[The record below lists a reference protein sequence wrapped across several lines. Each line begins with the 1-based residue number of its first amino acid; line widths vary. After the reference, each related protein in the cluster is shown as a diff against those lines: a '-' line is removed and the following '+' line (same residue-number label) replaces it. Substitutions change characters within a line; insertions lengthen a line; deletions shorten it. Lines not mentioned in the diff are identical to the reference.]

1 MPTNGTLGFI
11 YKFSDWAMKLAYLN
25 ILWILFTIFGL
36 IIGGFFPATFALFS
50 VIRLLLQNREEASVF
65 KTFWSFYKKDFWKS
79 NSIGWSI
86 ILIFIIFYLDIQFVQ
101 ESTNPFLHI
110 FYYPLLILAFIFSLT
125 VLYIIP
131 TYIHFDLKMVQ
142 LFKNS
147 FIIMILNPLNTITM
161 ISGVMIIYFVSMYIP
176 GIIPFFGGSLLALF
190 IMIAALRS
198 YKKVEDK
205 KEHIESVRF
214 HQEFKK

>member
-1 MPTNGTLGFI
+1 MHTSGALGFI
-11 YKFSDWAMKLAYLN
+11 YKFSDWVMKLAYLN
-25 ILWILFTIFGL
+25 ILWILFTILGV

-50 VIRLLLQNREEASVF
+50 AIRLLLLNREESSVF

-79 NSIGWSI
+79 NRIGWSI
-86 ILIFIIFYLDIQFVQ
+86 ALIFVIFYFDIQFVQ

-110 FYYPLLILAFIFSLT
+110 FFYPLLILAFIFFLS

-131 TYIHFDLKMVQ
+131 TYIHFDLTIVQ
-142 LFKNS
+142 LYKNS
-147 FIIMILNPLNTITM
+147 FMIMILNPLNTITM
-161 ISGVMIIYFVSMYIP
+161 ISSVMFVYFVSIYIP
-176 GIIPFFGGSLLALF
+176 GIIPFFSGSVLALF

-205 KEHIESVRF
+205 KGHIKSTV
-214 HQEFKK
+214 

>member
-1 MPTNGTLGFI
+1 
-11 YKFSDWAMKLAYLN
+11 MKLAYLN
-25 ILWILFTIFGL
+25 ILWILFTILGI

-50 VIRLLLQNREEASVF
+50 VIRLLLQNKEEASIF
-65 KTFWSFYKKDFWKS
+65 TTFWSFYKKDFWKS
-79 NSIGWSI
+79 NRIGWSI
-86 ILIFIIFYLDIQFVQ
+86 ALIFVIFYLDIQFVQ

-110 FYYPLLILAFIFSLT
+110 FYYPLLILAFIFCLT

-131 TYIHFDLKMVQ
+131 TYIHFNLKIVQ

-161 ISGVMIIYFVSMYIP
+161 ISGVMFIYFVSIFIP
-176 GIIPFFGGSLLALF
+176 GIIPFFSVSLLALF

-205 KEHIESVRF
+205 KEHIESARF
-214 HQEFKK
+214 H